1 MSKIDIKHMVETDKT
16 FRLNKPNM
24 IHTIQEIVET
34 VNGRPTLPFILFVD
48 ANDAPSNR
56 YVSFKIK
63 DLEIAPVDCI
73 PIDFSV
79 LYNGG
84 SFESMLKREIELKRE
99 TYNAPYIPYIVQIP
113 SDSERYKLFTKYEI
127 ESKICKYMEDTSL
140 DLLKSGEYG
149 NDEEESI
156 KRKLAVTEI
165 DALSYKLSIDNMK
178 VSVNRL
184 IASGGSDECTLG
196 SILERSIMPA
206 TPKGILM
213 LILHLLESRKFN
225 IKRYRKNFYGL
236 KIAVVGCNSK
246 TTGVHLSN
254 MLPKLKATVTMYHSA
269 SILSKDEFKDYDIV
283 ISCVG
288 VPGLITKEILG
299 DSAFGRILID
309 VGVSVVDG
317 KVKGD
322 FTEDTRTSI
331 LNHYTPYVNGVGLLT
346 RSALMSNLVSAYSY
360 LYGYNKIN

>member
-1 MSKIDIKHMVETDKT
+1 MSKIDIKHMVETDKM

-246 TTGVHLSN
+246 TTGVDR
-254 MLPKLKATVTMYHSA
+254 K
-269 SILSKDEFKDYDIV
+269 
-283 ISCVG
+283 
-288 VPGLITKEILG
+288 
-299 DSAFGRILID
+299 
-309 VGVSVVDG
+309 SVV
-317 KVKGD
+317 
-322 FTEDTRTSI
+322 
-331 LNHYTPYVNGVGLLT
+331 
-346 RSALMSNLVSAYSY
+346 
-360 LYGYNKIN
+360 